1 MYRHN
6 WSILNEL
13 AGKAVHLVIIL
24 ALLFYVV
31 IKQQYSQTSALIF
44 LVALLLIFLVL
55 EYLRLDLNLKMP
67 LYSLFIKPK
76 EETRLSGAIYFLSA
90 TIICLAVFDFNIA
103 IAALL
108 MVIIGDAVAAMAGKR
123 YGKTLLYRNKT
134 AIGALAELIINLAI
148 ALIILR
154 STSIYVILATAFT
167 ATIVETLA
175 DEVDDNLLVPLFAS
189 FVGQMI
195 SYL

>member
-134 AIGALAELIINLAI
+134 AIGALAELIINLA
-148 ALIILR
+148 
-154 STSIYVILATAFT
+154 
-167 ATIVETLA
+167 
-175 DEVDDNLLVPLFAS
+175 
-189 FVGQMI
+189 
-195 SYL
+195 